1 MTFTVALVAPGNMG
15 AAVARRLA
23 ENGVRVLTSLTGRS
37 AASEARARAAG
48 MVAVEL
54 GQLAEAEIVLSILPP
69 AQALGFAQ
77 QMAAVLAGSAGATA
91 AARAAGAMGSTD
103 SAGAAGSAGSAR
115 AAGATGSTG
124 SAGAPGVSKPVFV
137 DCNAVSPDTARE
149 IAAVFARVGV
159 PFVDGAII
167 GLPPKPGEPSPHFYM
182 AGETQDTARALPLT
196 EHGLDVRVLDG
207 PVGAASALKM
217 CYAGINKGLAAI
229 ASVMILAAARSGA
242 SAALYQEMSESLPGL
257 LSSLGRQVPDMLP
270 KAYRWVA
277 EMREI
282 AAFAGSDPAAHA
294 VYVGFS
300 ELFDRVARDV
310 AQDGAE
316 SAALKRFFPPP

>member
-1 MTFTVALVAPGNMG
+1 MG
-15 AAVARRLA
+15 AAVARRLV

-37 AASEARARAAG
+37 AASEARAREAG
-48 MVAVEL
+48 MIAVDL
-54 GQLAEAEIVLSILPP
+54 DQLASAQIVLSILPP
-69 AQALGFAQ
+69 AHALAFARE
-77 QMAAVLAGSAGATA
+77 MAPVL
-91 AARAAGAMGSTD
+91 
-103 SAGAAGSAGSAR
+103 GAASR
-115 AAGATGSTG
+115 
-124 SAGAPGVSKPVFV
+124 VVFV
-137 DCNAVSPDTARE
+137 DCNAVSPDTVRE
-149 IAAVFARVGV
+149 IAAVFAGVGV
-159 PFVDGAII
+159 ACVDGSII
-167 GLPPKPGEPSPHFYM
+167 GLPPRPGQPSPHFYM
-182 AGETQDTARALPLT
+182 AGAVQDTARVLSLA

-229 ASVMILAAARSGA
+229 ASAMILAATRSGA

-282 AAFAGSDPAAHA
+282 AAFAGSDPAAHS

-310 AQDGAE
+310 AQDGTE
-316 SAALKRFFPPP
+316 SAALKQFFASS